1 MTELDLGGGDEDS
14 PIRMMSRSSL
24 SPLLTMSDQKSHEA
38 TSLLPIVQ
46 VAKLNLLSLK
56 YSMLSPCGQK
66 ESAVIELFYIK
77 IWSLNGP
84 TGWQKNF
91 QNCFVILQAQRERF
105 RKRNEELEEEQTR
118 LTSQLLALQGQ
129 VSDLQTDNV
138 KLYEKI
144 RFLQGFQVTI
154 NSKFHFIQRYSE
166 PICMSPVSP
175 VLTVRIG
182 LKNSIRMGTS
192 IP

>member
-1 MTELDLGGGDEDS
+1 MCSQFWIQVTELDLGGGDEDS

-46 VAKLNLLSLK
+46 VAKLNLPSLK

-84 TGWQKNF
+84 TDDKNI

-154 NSKFHFIQRYSE
+154 NSNLY
-166 PICMSPVSP
+166 CWVSFYP
-175 VLTVRIG
+175 KIFSAEL
-182 LKNSIRMGTS
+182 SD
-192 IP
+192 

>member
-1 MTELDLGGGDEDS
+1 MAPQAD
-14 PIRMMSRSSL
+14 R
-24 SPLLTMSDQKSHEA
+24 K
-38 TSLLPIVQ
+38 
-46 VAKLNLLSLK
+46 K
-56 YSMLSPCGQK
+56 
-66 ESAVIELFYIK
+66 
-77 IWSLNGP
+77 
-84 TGWQKNF
+84 F

-154 NSKFHFIQRYSE
+154 NSNLY
-166 PICMSPVSP
+166 CWVSFYP
-175 VLTVRIG
+175 KIFSAEL
-182 LKNSIRMGTS
+182 SD
-192 IP
+192 